1 MDATRFYDVAVIGG
15 GPAGL
20 TAALYLA
27 RALPRAGAGK
37 GRPFGGQ
44 ITITEEVVNYPG
56 VIQTTGRAPTDTMRR
71 QAEGFG
77 AEFCPATVTGLEA
90 DGDIRTVHTD
100 KGTLPASVFRL
111 PPARTPAG
119 SVFPARTI
127 SAGGASRTARPV
139 TVNSLPASRSLWSA
153 AALRRRR
160 RACS

>member
-1 MDATRFYDVAVIGG
+1 MYDIIIIGS

-27 RALPRAGAGK
+27 RARYRVLVLEK
-37 GRPFGGQ
+37 ETLGGQ

-56 VIQTTGRAPTDTMRR
+56 VIQTTGRALTDTMRR

-77 AEFCPATVTGLEA
+77 AEFCMATVTGLEA

-100 KGTLPASVFRL
+100 KGDSTCFGTLIATGAHPR
-111 PPARTPAG
+111 RIG
-119 SVFPARTI
+119 FPARTI
-127 SAGGASRTARPV
+127 SAGGASRTVRPV

-153 AALRRRR
+153 AALLRRR